1 MTCGCCYLWLPPP
14 QCSVQVADH
23 TPSGLF
29 PLSGKEI
36 ICPQL
41 GAAEYRDREPASSDE
56 GTEVGRGG
64 RGLPRPNLLPRVV
77 ASGEAR

>member
-1 MTCGCCYLWLPPP
+1 MVAVRYFRLPRPN
-14 QCSVQVADH
+14 VQFKLL
-23 TPSGLF
+23 TI
-29 PLSGKEI
+29 PLSGVFPLPGKKI

-41 GAAEYRDREPASSDE
+41 RAAEYRDREPASSDE

-64 RGLPRPNLLPRVV
+64 RGLPRPNLLPCVV